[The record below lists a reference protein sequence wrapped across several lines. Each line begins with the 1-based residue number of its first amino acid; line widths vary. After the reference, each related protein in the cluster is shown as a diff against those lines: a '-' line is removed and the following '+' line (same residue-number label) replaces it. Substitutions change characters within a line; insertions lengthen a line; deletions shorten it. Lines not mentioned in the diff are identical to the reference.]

1 MEQTPALP
9 LTDKPTVA
17 ERFARLVE
25 IMEHLR
31 GPDGCPWDRK
41 QTRESLKP
49 YIIEETYEVLEAMDE
64 APEVL
69 KDELGDLLFQILF
82 HAELSREAGDF
93 DIADV
98 LFNITEKMVR
108 RHPHIFGSAD
118 AETPED
124 VILHWEEIKLMEQGV
139 KAKGSVLDGVPKAL
153 PGLLRAWR
161 LQEKASR
168 VGFDWGMLGPV
179 LEKVEEE
186 WHEMKARAAEGDH
199 EKVEEELGDL
209 LFSLV
214 NVARFLDLN
223 PEEALRRTVSKFI
236 SRFHYIE
243 RTAAEEGRSLKDM
256 SLEEM
261 DALWEDAKGLEDP
274 T

>member
-1 MEQTPALP
+1 MDQTTPPAP
-9 LTDKPTVA
+9 TDKPTVG

-25 IMEHLR
+25 IMEQLR
-31 GPDGCPWDRK
+31 GPEGCPWDRD

-49 YIIEETYEVLEAMDE
+49 FIIEDAYEVLEAMDE
-64 APEVL
+64 TPEVL

-82 HAELSREAGDF
+82 HAELSREVGAF

-98 LFNITEKMVR
+98 LANITEKMIR
-108 RHPHIFGSAD
+108 RHPHIFASAD
-118 AETPED
+118 AETPEE
-124 VILHWEEIKLMEQGV
+124 VVLHWEEMKLAEEGARP
-139 KAKGSVLDGVPKAL
+139 KDSVLDGVPKAL

-168 VGFDWGMLGPV
+168 VGFDWGELAPV

-186 WHEMKARAAEGDH
+186 WRELKAKAAAGPSEA
-199 EKVEEELGDL
+199 VEEEFGDL

-214 NVARFLDLN
+214 NAARFLEIN
-223 PEEALRRTVSKFI
+223 PEEALRRTVGKFI
-236 SRFHYIE
+236 QRFRHIE
-243 RTAAEEGRSLKDM
+243 RRAAEQGRSLKEM
-256 SLEEM
+256 TLAEM
-261 DALWEDAKGLEDP
+261 DALWEEAKKAEG